1 LAANQTA
8 EDVVEE
14 ADHQLRAVV
23 VRTCVKAAVAMG
35 AATTIAR
42 NARFAAG
49 MTTPQIGAG
58 TCSMKTSFPTQDTA
72 LQQPPA
78 RTQWTTIGTAVQ
90 AVQITSQASWTSSLY
105 VTSTMAARRFTRLV
119 EQVWK
124 LVTLAIHLF
133 TPPLVLL
140 NYAMLFMFLKLQ
152 KISCPFTVLPL
163 IIIFSLKFTI
173 GFS

>member
-1 LAANQTA
+1 LATDHEV

-23 VRTCVKAAVAMG
+23 IRTCVKVAVTVG
-35 AATTIAR
+35 AATAIAR

-49 MTTPQIGAG
+49 MATPQIGAG
-58 TCSMKTSFPTQDTA
+58 TGSMKTLFLTQDTT

-78 RTQWTTIGTAVQ
+78 HTQWTTIGTPIHAL
-90 AVQITSQASWTSSLY
+90 QITSQASWTNSLY
-105 VTSTMAARRFTRLV
+105 VTSTMAPRRFTWLV

-124 LVTLAIHLF
+124 LVTMAIPLF
-133 TPPLVLL
+133 TPSLVLL
-140 NYAMLFMFLKLQ
+140 NYAMFFMFLKLQ
-152 KISCPFTVLPL
+152 KISCPFTVLPW
-163 IIIFSLKFTI
+163 IIIFSLKFTL